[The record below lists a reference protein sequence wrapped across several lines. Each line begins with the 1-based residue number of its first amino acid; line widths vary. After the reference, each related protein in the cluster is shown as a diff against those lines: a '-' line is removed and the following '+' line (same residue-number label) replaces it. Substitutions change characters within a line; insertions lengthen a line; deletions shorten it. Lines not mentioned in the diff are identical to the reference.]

1 MSSKTP
7 IEASDNVTQ
16 ELAEQGWLQQF
27 LAWSIP
33 FNIAFALLEAI
44 AYMMT
49 RDLPTGLTSFV
60 LVVCTAILI
69 MAYGWVRQGDWERA
83 ALLVSVGFL
92 GGDVIIVLLQPHL
105 ALPLAFIPLLAVTL
119 ALPYIAGVEL
129 RRLILLAWITT
140 VIVMTVGTLISRVS
154 ILPPWF
160 LMGFRFASVTATT
173 TLIMLLLWQFSSRL
187 TSMLAHTH
195 EAEARYSRAAKGAND
210 GLWDWDLVSN
220 RIYFSP
226 RWKEMIGYGE
236 SDFGNNPDAWLNLIY
251 EEDRARVKAE
261 IEVHLDG
268 LTPQFESEYRIL
280 CADGRYRWML
290 ARGLAVRNHTG
301 RAQQMAGSQTD
312 ISRQKQVESQLQF
325 AALHDDLTGLPNRRH
340 FVERLRRTI
349 LAAKR
354 DTTRLFAVL
363 FLDLDH
369 FKFVN
374 DSMGHT
380 VGDELLIAVGQRLQS
395 CLRPGDMLARLG
407 GDEFTVLL
415 EDLAE
420 PQEASRIA
428 ADIRNILTQP
438 FVIRGTELF
447 TSISIGITLNNTWF
461 RQSEEILRDAD
472 SALSH
477 AKAQGKARWVVF
489 DETMHADAIQRLDLQ
504 SGMRRALQ
512 GGEFIVNY
520 QPIISLSAGRLIGF
534 EALVRWQHPERG
546 KVPPDEFL
554 PLAEETGLLAA
565 IDSHVLRTAC
575 RQVALWQQAYPHQN
589 LLININVSAQI
600 FALPDFIEL
609 VRDTIRE
616 TGLLPG
622 SLRLELTESII
633 MSKVPDAAARLDRL
647 HDMGVVLQ
655 VDDFGTGYSSL
666 SKLHQFPIDGLK
678 VDRMFM
684 ARVRASNDHVPIID
698 TIMTLAQS
706 MGLTVTAEGIENE
719 AQLGYCRS
727 HNCHYGQGH
736 LFATALEMEAA
747 TAVCAG
753 YRPWADYFAKEA
765 TVARV
770 RSGEF
775 SP

>member
-1 MSSKTP
+1 MQALDENTREP
-7 IEASDNVTQ
+7 
-16 ELAEQGWLQQF
+16 AEKGWLQQF
-27 LAWSIP
+27 LAWMIP
-33 FNIAFALLEAI
+33 FNLAFALLEAI
-44 AYMMT
+44 GFALT
-49 RDLPTGLTSFV
+49 RDFPTGLTAFV
-60 LVVCTAILI
+60 LLVCTGILVL
-69 MAYGWVRQGDWERA
+69 AYRWVRQGDWERA
-83 ALLVSVGFL
+83 AMLVSAGLL
-92 GGDVIIVLLQPHL
+92 GADVIIVLLQPHFS
-105 ALPLAFIPLLAVTL
+105 LPLAFIPLLAVTL
-119 ALPYIAGVEL
+119 SLPYVSGNEL
-129 RRLILLAWITT
+129 RRLILLAWFTT
-140 VIVMTVGTLISRVS
+140 LVVMTVGLLVTRVS

-160 LMGFRFASVTATT
+160 QMGFRFASVTATT

-187 TSMLAHTH
+187 TTMLAQTH
-195 EAEARYSRAAKGAND
+195 EAEARYIRAAKGAND

-226 RWKEMIGYGE
+226 RWKEMLGYQE
-236 SDFGNNPDAWLNLIY
+236 TLVGNSPDTWFTLIH
-251 EEDRARVKAE
+251 EEDRSRVQAE
-261 IEVHLDG
+261 LAVHLDG

-280 CADGRYRWML
+280 CADGQYRWML
-290 ARGLAVRNHTG
+290 ARGLAGRDSAG
-301 RAQQMAGSQTD
+301 RAQQLAGSQTD
-312 ISRQKQVESQLQF
+312 ITRQKQVESQLQF

-349 LAAKR
+349 ATAKR
-354 DTTRLFAVL
+354 DSNQIFAVL

-395 CLRPGDMLARLG
+395 CLLPSDMLARLG

-415 EDLAE
+415 EDLPNA
-420 PQEASRIA
+420 QEASRIA
-428 ADIRNILTQP
+428 AEIRNALTLP
-438 FVIRGTELF
+438 FVIRGTEIF
-447 TSISIGITLNNTWF
+447 TSISIGITLNTTWF

-512 GGEFIVNY
+512 AGEFVVHY
-520 QPIISLSAGRLIGF
+520 QPIISLSTGRLIGF
-534 EALVRWQHPERG
+534 EALVRWAHPERG
-546 KVPPDEFL
+546 KVAPDDFL
-554 PLAEETGLLAA
+554 PLAEETGLLAS
-565 IDSHVLRTAC
+565 IDSHVLRSAC
-575 RQVALWQQAYPHQN
+575 RQVSRWQQQFPHQN
-589 LLININVSAQI
+589 LLINVNVSAQL

-622 SLRLELTESII
+622 TLRLELTESII

-684 ARVRASNDHVPIID
+684 ARVRAGNDHVPIID

-736 LFATALEMEAA
+736 LFASALESEAA
-747 TAVCAG
+747 SAICAG
-753 YRPWADYFAKEA
+753 YRPWADYFGKENNISRLR
-765 TVARV
+765 T
-770 RSGEF
+770 GEF
-775 SP
+775 ST